1 VAIMH
6 EFALAQNIVDTI
18 NEKVTT
24 DLQKVAN
31 INIDV
36 GAFSGVVADSL
47 DFGIKT
53 IFADKENP
61 DVRVSISEVPTI
73 ACCEC
78 GEEYELNDI
87 LEFCPRCGSF
97 NRKLISGMDIVINS
111 VEVSED

>member
-1 VAIMH
+1 MH

-24 DLQKVAN
+24 DLQKV
-31 INIDV
+31 INIDIDV
-36 GAFSGVVADSL
+36 GLFSGVVADSL

-53 IFADKENP
+53 IFADRDNP

-73 ACCEC
+73 ARCEC
-78 GEEYELNDI
+78 GGEYELTDI
-87 LEFCPRCGSF
+87 FEFCSKCRSF

-111 VEVSED
+111 IEVSEA